1 MISPIKMIQRF
12 LSWCVSLLLVIGLP
26 AQSDSL
32 IKEIDR
38 LGYQD
43 LIFKDSLAISTQV
56 SAASRSLQN
65 ISELPFSI
73 HVIQR
78 EEIINNGYL
87 TLVDALK
94 SMPGI
99 RVSQPGSALE
109 GETFT
114 MRGLLGN
121 TYAKILVNGNPIKPY
136 VVSGMPIGAQ
146 LPIQQAERIEVI
158 YGPAAAL
165 YGADASSGIINIV
178 LADSEYPV
186 FTKASLHVGSDNYKS
201 LNLLFGGKIGRGKDI
216 VRFKLYGTDTRF
228 DNRRIFYNEALLYN
242 PLNYIGPNSDTTDIV
257 NDPNFRGRPN
267 TSNIQNT
274 PHESRSLG
282 GEVNYRF
289 LSLSLLNMNRRD
301 HSSIGYNPAA
311 VSYSNP
317 LISTGENITSALV
330 KAQFKINNLSSE
342 SKFQFLGYNMDNRS
356 SNQFVHPIL
365 NSLLYNT
372 IADSTNTEALQGQ
385 VENTFFSGLRFMG
398 ANSNE
403 YSIEQTFNLPVFS
416 GGDFMAGLKYL
427 VGSGDAIREF
437 QARVVNFEQDDAAN
451 LAPVFTDQ
459 GIEEYSLFLQLFQP
473 LGKRI
478 NLLVSGQFLN
488 RTNGDFAARIRT
500 FNPRLAIL
508 YKLSDEVQLR
518 GSYSTAIRAPSPYF
532 SASSYTFQADTEYL
546 QVGVEQLEAEKT
558 GSYEVGMRWDN
569 EKKLNLDVNVSY
581 TRTDQ
586 FINYNI
592 AFERMRPLVRL
603 TNFTLGY
610 FNDEN
615 SAAELFD
622 MQAYLQLRDLIPA
635 IQLGATL
642 SLNYATG
649 TESLT
654 TTNLGDFNNEVR
666 VLDDV
671 RAHPNFISR
680 LSLFATP
687 LPHLTVG
694 IDQYFASRSLTRNSF
709 RLNAPNMQNREP
721 TLYNDGYHTIDL
733 KLSYELNKNFL
744 LYAKGFNIL
753 NTQYAGIDAS
763 SSNDIL
769 FYNPQAL
776 FTFHL
781 GLNYELN

>member
-1 MISPIKMIQRF
+1 MSKQF
-12 LSWCVSLLLVIGLP
+12 LSWCAAIFLITGLQ

-32 IKEIDR
+32 IRELDR
-38 LGYQD
+38 LDFQD
-43 LIFKDSLAISTQV
+43 LLFSDSLAPDAQV

-78 EEIINNGYL
+78 EEIINNGYI

-178 LADSEYPV
+178 VADSEYPI

-201 LNLLFGGKIGRGKDI
+201 LNLLFGGKIGKGKDI
-216 VRFKLYGTDTRF
+216 VRFKLFGTDTRF
-228 DNRRIFYNEALLYN
+228 DDRRIFYDEGVLYN
-242 PLNYIGPNSDTTDIV
+242 PLNYIGPNSDTTDIL
-257 NDPNFRGRPN
+257 NDPNYRGRPN
-267 TSNIQNT
+267 SPNIQNT
-274 PHESRSLG
+274 PHESRSVG
-282 GEVNYRF
+282 GEVSYRF
-289 LSLSLLNMNRRD
+289 LSLAVLNMNRRD
-301 HSSIGYNPAA
+301 HSSIGYNPAT
-311 VSYSNP
+311 VSYANP
-317 LISTGENITSALV
+317 LISTGENITSALI
-330 KAQFKINNLSSE
+330 KAQFKINQLSTE
-342 SKFQFLGYNMDNRS
+342 TKIQFLSYNMDNRS
-356 SNQFVHPIL
+356 SNQFVHPIV
-365 NSLLYNT
+365 NSLLYSAIPDSSNT
-372 IADSTNTEALQGQ
+372 AAVQTQ
-385 VENTFFSGLRFMG
+385 VENNFFSGLRFMG

-416 GGDFMAGLKYL
+416 GGDLLAGVKYL
-427 VGSGDAIREF
+427 LGRGDALREF
-437 QARVVNFEQDDAAN
+437 QARVVDFELGDATN
-451 LAPVFTDQ
+451 LIPAFTDQ
-459 GIEEYSLFLQLFQP
+459 GIREYSLFVQLFQP

-478 NLLVSGQFLN
+478 NLLVSSQFLN
-488 RTNGDFAARIRT
+488 RANGDFAASIRT
-500 FNPRLAIL
+500 FNPRLALL
-508 YKLSDEVQLR
+508 YKLSEAIQFR
-518 GSYSTAIRAPSPYF
+518 ASYSTAIRAPSPYF
-532 SASSYTFQADTEYL
+532 SATSYTFQANNPGSLET
-546 QVGVEQLEAEKT
+546 GVEQLEPEQT
-558 GSYEVGMRWDN
+558 GSYEIGMRWDN
-569 EKKLNLDVNVSY
+569 SQKLNLDINVSY

-592 AFERMRPLVRL
+592 AFDRGRPPAGL
-603 TNFTLGY
+603 TGFVLGY

-615 SAAELFD
+615 SSAELLD
-622 MQAYLQLRDLIPA
+622 LQAVLRLRDLMPNIK
-635 IQLGATL
+635 LGATL

-649 TESLT
+649 RESLT
-654 TTNLGDFNNEVR
+654 TTNLGDFNNEAR

-671 RAHPNFISR
+671 RAHPNVISR

-687 LPHLTVG
+687 LPQLTVG

-709 RLNAPNMQNREP
+709 RLNARDVLNRGVN
-721 TLYNDGYHTIDL
+721 LYNEGYHTVDL
-733 KLSYELNKNFL
+733 RVSYDINKNFL

-753 NTQYAGIDAS
+753 NTKYAGIDAS
-763 SSNDIL
+763 SSNDVL
-769 FYNPQAL
+769 FFNPQAL

>member
-1 MISPIKMIQRF
+1 MIQRF